1 MYILAGLSLGILYTF
16 KGKLKENGTEEFNGK
31 YTGYQA
37 KNVWRGK
44 CNNCPYLPLC
54 IGAVDSTL
62 F

>member
-37 KNVWRGK
+37 RNVWG
-44 CNNCPYLPLC
+44 
-54 IGAVDSTL
+54 GGGM
-62 F
+62 